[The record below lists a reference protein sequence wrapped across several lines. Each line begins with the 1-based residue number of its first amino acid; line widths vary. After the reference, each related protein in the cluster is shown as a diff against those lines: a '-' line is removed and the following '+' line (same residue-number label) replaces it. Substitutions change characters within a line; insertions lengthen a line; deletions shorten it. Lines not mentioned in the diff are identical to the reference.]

1 MILSFKNS
9 STESPKQDLDCY
21 VYIDP
26 KAKDMHIP
34 CHHGVSTQTHRHQH
48 VTEEVSKARTTTVT
62 FEGTGFLT
70 AASKIKSYSK
80 MALLSNLSL
89 YSSLFVSPI

>member
-1 MILSFKNS
+1 
-9 STESPKQDLDCY
+9 
-21 VYIDP
+21 
-26 KAKDMHIP
+26 MHIP
-34 CHHGVSTQTHRHQH
+34 CQLRVPTQTHRHQH
-48 VTEEVSKARTTTVT
+48 VTEEVSRAHKTTVT

-89 YSSLFVSPI
+89 YSSLFVSLI